1 MLSGLR
7 EPYFARWRICLG
19 GTVAAGWAPGWYPDN
34 RDRALV
40 RWWDGNQWTG
50 HTQPAQPVPVP
61 AVESGWHGAATG
73 VDGQHAKPS
82 GRKRDLQTEVER
94 LQRVVESMG
103 VRQQEELRA
112 EISRLQGEL
121 PRLRGEHQDL
131 AAVLGRMRAEAAW
144 LAEQRGQAASIQ
156 AELQQLQHQR
166 DAVVANVAEVSR
178 LTAELPGL
186 RSEHA
191 DLSNRLV
198 ETREIAILQEAGIYQ
213 YRHPLDDAVA
223 YKARLAGIQARVK
236 DAVKAGSAV
245 RAATNWTVNSSAR
258 EGAKMVKEFSKLML
272 RAYNNEADN
281 AVHSMK
287 PYTLESSIQRLE
299 KARETISRLGATM
312 HIQITDSYHRL
323 RVEELELTADYLAK
337 TAEEKERARE
347 ERARLREEE
356 IARREYEREQD
367 RLRKEYAH
375 YDTTAATLRQHGDTE
390 GAERAQAKLTE
401 IQDAIDGINRRAANI
416 RAGHVYVISNI
427 GAFGED
433 MVKIGMTRRLDPN
446 DRIRELGD
454 ASVPFHYDVHAL
466 VFSDDAVGLETR
478 LHHELADR
486 RVNLVNLRREFFRV
500 TPAEVR
506 DTLLRHQ
513 GSIVQWVDEPEAAE
527 WRQSETTRRE
537 LMSSQSSPQVLSRS
551 SSWSSP
557 P

>member
-1 MLSGLR
+1 M
-7 EPYFARWRICLG
+7 
-19 GTVAAGWAPGWYPDN
+19 AAGWAPGWYPDN

-73 VDGQHAKPS
+73 VDGQHVKPS

-94 LQRVVESMG
+94 LQRVVEGMG

-121 PRLRGEHQDL
+121 PRLRGEHHDL

-144 LAEQRGQAASIQ
+144 LAEQRGQVASIQ

-166 DAVVANVAEVSR
+166 DAVAANVAEVSR

-198 ETREIAILQEAGIYQ
+198 ETREIVILQEAGIYQ

-223 YKARLAGIQARVK
+223 YKARLAGIQARIK

-312 HIQITDSYHRL
+312 HIQVTDPYHRL

-427 GAFGED
+427 GAFGEK

-513 GSIVQWVDEPEAAE
+513 GSIVQWIDEPEAAE

-537 LMSSQSSPQVLSRS
+537 LMSSQSSPQTQSRS
-551 SSWSSP
+551 AAWSSP